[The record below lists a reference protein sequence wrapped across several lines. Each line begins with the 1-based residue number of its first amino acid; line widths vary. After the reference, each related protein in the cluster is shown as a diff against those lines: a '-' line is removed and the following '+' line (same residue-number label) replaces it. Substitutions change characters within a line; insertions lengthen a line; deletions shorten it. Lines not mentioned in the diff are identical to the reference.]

1 MQSRRTL
8 NRAKLFLS
16 FDSLKGYKEIIHKKE
31 RVVVSKKELSED
43 DCYELDWKIHQIEI
57 GKLIF
62 IIYFDMKDYVALE
75 GMITAIDLEYKK
87 TITIVDK
94 IIPIC
99 NIVKIE
105 IDESNS
111 INERNY

>member
-43 DCYELDWKIHQIEI
+43 DCYELNWKIQQVKVGQRISI
-57 GKLIF
+57 VC
-62 IIYFDMKDYVALE
+62 FDRNEYVALE
-75 GMITAIDLEYKK
+75 GMITFVDLEYKK
-87 TITIVDK
+87 IIKIVDK
-94 IIPIC
+94 LIFIDD
-99 NIVKIE
+99 IVKLDI
-105 IDESNS
+105 
-111 INERNY
+111 